1 MTHSLCI
8 LLAPYFHFLPAAKE
22 AKDLLCRMLH
32 IDPEKR
38 VNVDEALGHPYVNIW
53 YDKTE
58 VDAVSVGGAG
68 GGAKE
73 VGT

>member
-1 MTHSLCI
+1 
-8 LLAPYFHFLPAAKE
+8 
-22 AKDLLCRMLH
+22 MLH

-38 VNVDEALGHPYVNIW
+38 VTVDEALGHPYVNIW
-53 YDKTE
+53 YDKSE

-73 VGT
+73 VGTLSRGNGQP